1 MGFDLRQVV
10 AGILTITMFVMLIHM
25 IKRDHFDSVQ
35 VRPIFHFNLKF
46 QFFDF
51 FFVLMNN
58 FDTVY
63 VNLSKGLLTLAFLIF
78 FHIPF
83 FFCYEQSLLTRVYLQ
98 GSEIL

>member
-1 MGFDLRQVV
+1 
-10 AGILTITMFVMLIHM
+10 
-25 IKRDHFDSVQ
+25 
-35 VRPIFHFNLKF
+35 
-46 QFFDF
+46 
-51 FFVLMNN
+51 MNN